1 MYTNTPMNVNKDL
14 LIKTES
20 VLTES
25 SFIINKGYLAEL
37 NQYQVQP
44 IFNKELNIG
53 LDVSLFKVG
62 RIVLDNKQSVLESL
76 TAAYTALGTAGFT
89 VFLYLNSNG
98 KHTSLYIGVRGL
110 PNKIQ
115 GSNAGQLLSETF
127 KGHFPGSS
135 LDKVSSPDVTEL
147 LSNLD
152 RSKVSS
158 NLKTAAVTAV
168 SNVPSLAV
176 EDRDYFMQGLERF
189 IDASEGREYQAII
202 LAEPVSKN
210 NLDFI
215 RLGYEQIAT
224 QLSPLLKQQMTYG
237 EQESESVGISI
248 GRTLSESLG
257 TSLGLTETKGTNE
270 SKSHGKTHT
279 IGTSSSV
286 SSPAAFSKMAS
297 LGAPAV
303 GATLGALFL
312 GPLGAVVGSQ
322 IGSATASLV
331 NQQRTEGTSKSR
343 GTTDTTTRGS
353 SISHSVNHTQTVTET
368 RGTTNSE
375 SLNKTLGSNK
385 QITIES
391 TNKGI
396 EQLLQKIDKNLERVE
411 AANCYGGWN
420 TAAYFIG
427 NDLSSS
433 EAIASIFLG
442 LMRGQNS
449 STEDFALTT
458 WEASN
463 NELPNVLRWLKNL
476 SHPRLSARFFSN
488 LNIDYL
494 TPATLVSGQE
504 MAVQLSLPRKST
516 SGTAVIQTQSFG
528 RQIQYLDGSIRETRK
543 ERTLELGRIRH
554 LWMDRAQKVK
564 LSLDQLTSHMFVTGS
579 TGSGKS
585 NTVYGLLQ
593 QLRKNQIPFLV
604 IEPAKGEYKRVFGN
618 QDDVSVWGTNPKICN
633 LLKIDPFSF
642 PPSIHVLEHIDRL
655 VEIFNVCWPMYAAMP
670 AVLKEAILEA
680 YKESGWLLDQSTNS
694 IGKDIF
700 PSFIDVKHAL
710 ERVIIASS
718 FSEEV
723 KSNYIGSLVT
733 RINSLTNG
741 LNGQIF
747 VSNEIPSKELFNQN
761 CIIDLSRVGSSETK
775 SLIMG
780 ILLIRLNEYR
790 MDEGHMNAPLRHV
803 TVLEEAHNILKATIA
818 QGQEGGASLESK
830 SVEMITNSIAEMR
843 TYGEGFIIVDQSPG
857 AVDISAIRN
866 TNTKIVM
873 RLPEEYDRRIAG
885 KSIGLKDE
893 QIDEI
898 SKLPTGVAL
907 VSQNN
912 WLEPVLCQINKAE
925 YSETEFQYDTENEG
939 INFKELNTQLMHFLL
954 KGRADCLPMVD
965 YRLLINGIEKLSI
978 PIGLKL
984 ELHKSL
990 DKRVF
995 RFWGENNFGLLA
1007 KFIVDYL
1014 DCREEIENMINHAED
1029 FSVLNENLQLFVKK
1043 HFGDISE
1050 TLSLAIQQCLLKDF
1064 SLRGNVNLE
1073 IYSAWHAYHTDKKV
1087 NV

>member
-1 MYTNTPMNVNKDL
+1 MKGTVSMAMNKEL

-25 SFIINKGYLAEL
+25 SFVLNKGYLSEL

-53 LDVSLFKVG
+53 MDVSLFKIG
-62 RIVLDNKQSVLESL
+62 RVVLDNKQSVLESL

-89 VFLYLNSNG
+89 VFLYLHSDG
-98 KHTSLYIGVRGL
+98 KYTTLYIGARGM

-115 GSNAGQLLSETF
+115 GSNAGQLLAETF

-135 LDKVSSPDVTEL
+135 LEKISSSDVTEL
-147 LSNLD
+147 LNNLD
-152 RSKVSS
+152 RSKASS
-158 NLKTAAVTAV
+158 NFKTASVTAV

-210 NLDFI
+210 NLDLI

-224 QLSPLLKQQMTYG
+224 QLSPLLKQQLTYG
-237 EQESESVGISI
+237 EQENETIGVNISK
-248 GRTLSESLG
+248 TLSESLG
-257 TSLGLTETKGTNE
+257 ASLGLTETKGVNE
-270 SKSHGKTHT
+270 SKSHGTTNTVGSSTSTSAPTRASKLSAMAGAGIGMLVGGPLGGIVGGQIGSLMQKQKTEGETSSSGTSETTT
-279 IGTSSSV
+279 IGTSRSQAVSNTVTNTITSGSSQ
-286 SSPAAFSKMAS
+286 
-297 LGAPAV
+297 G
-303 GATLGALFL
+303 
-312 GPLGAVVGSQ
+312 Q
-322 IGSATASLV
+322 
-331 NQQRTEGTSKSR
+331 SKSS
-343 GTTDTTTRGS
+343 TQGS
-353 SISHSVNHTQTVTET
+353 SKQMSIESVNK
-368 RGTTNSE
+368 S
-375 SLNKTLGSNK
+375 
-385 QITIES
+385 
-391 TNKGI
+391 I
-396 EQLLQKIDKNLERVE
+396 EQLLKKIDRSLDRVE
-411 AANCYGGWN
+411 SANCYGGWN

-449 STEDFALTT
+449 NTEDFALTT
-458 WEASN
+458 WDAGN
-463 NELPNVLRWLKNL
+463 NELSNVLRWLKNF
-476 SHPRLSARFFSN
+476 SHPRLSARSFSN
-488 LNIDYL
+488 LNINYL

-528 RQIQYLDGSIRETRK
+528 RQIQFLDGSIQESDGGRV
-543 ERTLELGRIRH
+543 LELGKIRH
-554 LWMDRAQKVK
+554 LWTDRAQKVK
-564 LSLDQLTSHMFVTGS
+564 LSIDQLTSHMFVTGS

-585 NTVYGLLQ
+585 NTVYGVLQ
-593 QLRKNQIPFLV
+593 QLRENQIPFLV
-604 IEPAKGEYKRVFGN
+604 IEPAKGEYKRIFGN
-618 QDDVSVWGTNPKICN
+618 QDDVSVFGTNPKISN
-633 LLKIDPFSF
+633 LLKIDPFAF

-670 AVLKEAILEA
+670 AVLKEAILDA
-680 YKESGWLLDQSTNS
+680 YKESGWLLDHSTNQT
-694 IGKDIF
+694 GKAVF
-700 PSFIDVKHAL
+700 PSFIDVKHSL
-710 ERVIIASS
+710 ERVIKASS

-733 RINSLTNG
+733 RITSLTNG

-747 VSNEIPSKELFNQN
+747 VSNEIPSKKLFNQN
-761 CIIDLSRVGSSETK
+761 CIIDLSRVGSLETK

-780 ILLIRLNEYR
+780 VLLIRLNEYR
-790 MDEGHMNAPLRHV
+790 MNEGHMNAPLRHI
-803 TVLEEAHNILKATIA
+803 TVLEEAHNILKATTA

-893 QIDEI
+893 QIEEI

-925 YSETEFQYDTENEG
+925 YIEEDFQYEAKNEDV
-939 INFKELNTQLMHFLL
+939 NRKKFNVQLMHFLL
-954 KGRADCLPMVD
+954 NGRIAPSYKID
-965 YRLLINGIEKLSI
+965 YRMLIHGSEKLPI

-984 ELHKSL
+984 ELLNAL
-990 DKRVF
+990 DKRKT
-995 RFWGENNFGLLA
+995 RLWDGNNFSVLA
-1007 KFIVDYL
+1007 KFVVDYL
-1014 DCREEIENMINHAED
+1014 DCEQEIASMIKFAES
-1029 FSVLNENLQLFVKK
+1029 FSELDINLQLLIKK
-1043 HFGDISE
+1043 YFGEISDD
-1050 TLSLAIQQCLLKDF
+1050 LSIAIQQCLMKDF
-1064 SLRGNVNLE
+1064 SARGESHLE
-1073 IYSAWHAYHTDKKV
+1073 IYAAWHAYHTDTDIRA
-1087 NV
+1087 NL